1 MNFNEEIKTYKHLLS
16 IENVV
21 DELEKNDEKDVLT
34 FLKLILDE
42 TRRNEE

>member
-1 MNFNEEIKTYKHLLS
+1 MNFNEEIKTYRPLLS

-21 DELEKNDEKDVLT
+21 EELEKNDEKDVLT

-42 TRRNEE
+42 TKRDGE

>member
-1 MNFNEEIKTYKHLLS
+1 MNFNEEIKSYRPLLS

>member
-1 MNFNEEIKTYKHLLS
+1 MNFNEEIKTYRPLLS

-42 TRRNEE
+42 SRRNEE